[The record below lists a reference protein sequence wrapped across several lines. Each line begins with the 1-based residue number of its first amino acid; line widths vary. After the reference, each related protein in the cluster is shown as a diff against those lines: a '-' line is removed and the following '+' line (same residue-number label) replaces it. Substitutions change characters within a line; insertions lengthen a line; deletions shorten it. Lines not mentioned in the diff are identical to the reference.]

1 MKTFSELFEGP
12 GFIEEEPE
20 VILEEQTMNIAGNII
35 DVINKCIYPGTL
47 NISGERIVDIIPGE
61 KRYGTYI
68 IPGFIDSHIH
78 IESSMLTP
86 AEFAR
91 IAVVHGTVASV
102 SDPHEIANVLGIRG
116 VRYMIENASKS
127 RFKFFFGAPS
137 CVPATTFETS
147 GATLD
152 LDAVEGLL
160 KRDDIKYLSEVMN
173 YPGVLAG
180 EAGTMDKIDLAKKYH
195 KRIDGHA
202 PGLKDAVLAKYVK
215 AGIQTDHET
224 YEIDEAFQKLKLG
237 MKVQIRE
244 GSAAKDFDALH
255 PIIDEYSDMCMFC
268 SDDMHPDDL
277 VKGHINVLVRRAL
290 SLGHDLMAVLRCA
303 CVNPV
308 KHYGLEV
315 GLLRKGDFA
324 DFLIVDSLKDLSVL
338 KTYINGQKVA
348 QQGKSLLPRIQ
359 PETINLFNARKK
371 YPEDF
376 HVRAESDVMN
386 IIVAGD
392 GQLITERFQDRPKVI
407 NGRAVSDTDRDI
419 LKMAVI
425 NRYQD
430 AHPAVCFVK
439 NFGLKKGAVATSI
452 AHDSH
457 NIVAVGVSDNDICDA
472 VNAVI
477 DNKGGIAV
485 IHKGQVKSLAL
496 PIAGL
501 MSDEDAYAVAGKYSR
516 LEKFVEN
523 LGCTMNAPLLTLSF
537 MALLVIP
544 RLKLS
549 DKGLFDAEK
558 FVFINVFE

>member
-1 MKTFSELFEGP
+1 
-12 GFIEEEPE
+12 
-20 VILEEQTMNIAGNII
+20 VNITGNIV
-35 DVINKCIYPGTL
+35 DVINGCIYPGTL
-47 NISGERIVDIIPGE
+47 NISGGRIVDIIPGE
-61 KRYGTYI
+61 KKYETYI

-137 CVPATTFETS
+137 CVPATAFETS
-147 GATLD
+147 GAKLD
-152 LDAVEGLL
+152 LDAIDGLL

-180 EAGTMDKIDLAKKYH
+180 EAGTMEKINLAKKYN
-195 KRIDGHA
+195 KPIDGHA
-202 PGLKDAVLAKYVK
+202 PGLKDEMLAKYVG

-255 PIIDEYSDMCMFC
+255 TVIGKYEDMCMFC

-277 VKGHINVLVRRAL
+277 VKGHMNVLVHKAL
-290 SLGHDLMAVLRCA
+290 SFGHDLMAVLRCA

-308 KHYGLEV
+308 KHYGLDV

-324 DFLIVDSLKDLSVL
+324 DFLIVDNLKDLRVL
-338 KTYINGQKVA
+338 QTYINGQKVA
-348 QQGKSLLPRIQ
+348 QEGKTLLPRIQ
-359 PETINLFNARKK
+359 PETINIFNARKK

-376 HVRAESDVMN
+376 HIGAASDVMN
-386 IIVAGD
+386 IIVAAD
-392 GQLITERFQDRPKVI
+392 GQLITGRVQDRPKVI
-407 NGRAVSDTDRDI
+407 DGRAVSDTDRDI

-430 AHPAVCFVK
+430 TQPAVCFVK
-439 NFGLKKGAVATSI
+439 NFGLKKGAIASSI

-472 VNAVI
+472 VNEVI
-477 DNKGGIAV
+477 DNKGGLAV
-485 IHKGQVKSLAL
+485 IHEGQKESLAL

-501 MSDEDAYAVAGKYSR
+501 MSNEDVYAVAGKYSR
-516 LEKFVEN
+516 IEKFAEN
-523 LGCTMNAPLLTLSF
+523 LGCTLNAPLLTLSF

-558 FVFINVFE
+558 FVFISVFE